1 VAANGECSPGDFPNW
16 PVVYKYFRQWN
27 QKPSEEA
34 FSLLEQA

>member
-1 VAANGECSPGDFPNW
+1 MLPGDFLNW